1 MALVWTLA
9 IAPLTWVRL
18 VTSSALQSRKWRL
31 IGMNQWCRSAL
42 CGHSLPALT
51 DNWTHGAAI
60 RHTIPPISH
69 TRPSPRSRSYYS
81 FSVPLR
87 VGGWVGLGK
96 DRACIELRSKN
107 NMRVQFSLSVH
118 FYLLY
123 LLLNS
128 CDGNDAL
135 DWRFSMLVKQSS
147 SLISPDLCP
156 PNRPVDYRI
165 CGLMQE
171 LCITVYKHLSAIPAV
186 VTSDLK
192 QRLIDTLASIIT
204 KRHRRSSWSMQKAV
218 TCKHEAKWHHFEHL
232 PN

>member
-81 FSVPLR
+81 FPVPLR

-96 DRACIELRSKN
+96 DCACIALRSKN

-147 SLISPDLCP
+147 SLSRKYRTLSLQICVRQTVRLTTEFVDWCRNCASLYTNTCP
-156 PNRPVDYRI
+156 QYQP
-165 CGLMQE
+165 LW
-171 LCITVYKHLSAIPAV
+171 PATWSS
-186 VTSDLK
+186 TSLTHW
-192 QRLIDTLASIIT
+192 QA
-204 KRHRRSSWSMQKAV
+204 
-218 TCKHEAKWHHFEHL
+218 
-232 PN
+232 